1 MHDTASTTSPQ
12 PSPTR
17 RIRRDGWTVARQVKF
32 IVALN
37 ATGSVKRAA
46 AAAGMS
52 RESAYRLRERPGH
65 EDFARTWDLAVA
77 GKGHTSQSESHA
89 PSSEGHKGHASFPAP
104 PSREGHESHG
114 PGDCARHC
122 SDRQL
127 RGLEVRLAPC
137 PTLAFDKVIA

>member
-1 MHDTASTTSPQ
+1 MHDTA
-12 PSPTR
+12 PTR

-77 GKGHTSQSESHA
+77 AKGHRPQDESHT
-89 PSSEGHKGHASFPAP
+89 PSAQGHKGHAPAAAR
-104 PSREGHESHG
+104 PSLEGHESHG
-114 PGDCARHC
+114 PDDFARGC
-122 SDRQL
+122 SNRQL
-127 RGLEVRLAPC
+127 RGGFSGSSSGRVSAGAAPWT
-137 PTLAFDKVIA
+137 PR